1 MADGRVRRFGA
12 FEALQLLVG
21 KGGQGRLFAARCL
34 EEGAFE
40 GLHVGDEVVLKA
52 MPVRADD
59 PDKAYRRLARRTAAL
74 VAARHPGI
82 VRYYGCF
89 ETEGGGIDD
98 AMHVVVMELLRG
110 ETLEERL
117 RREPLG
123 LDGAESLAILRACLE
138 ALVHA
143 ASFGIVHRDIKP
155 SNVFLCE
162 DGGVK
167 LIDFEVARQAT
178 SAQTTTESG
187 AMQGTFDYMAPDFH
201 PNFRPDPK
209 FRGDQCSDVF
219 SLAVTFHEMLAG
231 RRPYAAAQTLGD
243 QSMMAFFQR
252 WTKAEGTDPRRAIRI
267 DGVRVHSLRHL
278 QRILRKALQPERTA
292 RYQTYAEFLAALS
305 RVEPRVLEGGRAR
318 YRLSKC
324 IGKGGFGVVYKA
336 FREDDGAA
344 VAIKVLLRAEYAERF
359 DREGRVLM
367 RFDDDRI
374 VTFVEAFAGGDPMAP
389 THFLVMRYLEGMPGS
404 SLKDR
409 LAADPSR
416 RGLPRAETLSAF
428 VRFAEGLQ
436 ILHDEGVYHRDI
448 KPANLYFPAG
458 EPQRACLMDLGV
470 VRTDETQTNGGLPG
484 TLDYMAPELA
494 TGGSRGDASA
504 DLYALGLCLYEALT
518 GRTAYPRLPRGS
530 EGVAAFYAR
539 ARSGEGPDLSGLDG
553 EPELQALVRSMTAV
567 DRSARPATARE
578 AARLLRS
585 VPFREEEPRE
595 AVSAD
600 GVYSEDTTDDLVLP
614 PTPPPSAP
622 APASSAPSFASSSSG
637 SAPAAASVPPPEEE
651 GGETRAIPAAA
662 GEETVA
668 AVGEGEGDAGE
679 TAAFPPEG
687 DGASEPEPAVAEA
700 EGGGETA
707 VAPEPE
713 PAAADAEAETRVPG
727 DGETVAAA
735 DAGEETVAGEPGE
748 TAAAAD
754 ETAASPTAAAAE
766 GLTAT
771 AVAETIAP
779 EGGTTT
785 AAVEGLTA
793 TAATMAAEAGTTT
806 AVAEGF
812 TATAATMAAEG
823 ETAATAAVDETS
835 ATAATAAFKPE
846 EPVRPAS
853 RSAWTPV
860 RSSKG
865 VREVRPAPRWRSVA
879 AAACVLLLCGA
890 AAGVYFFQDRL
901 HGILNP
907 EPVPPPVTTTTTTQP
922 PGMAPSGNAEL
933 EKRIKSFV
941 DNDAIQNPSGNTI
954 NTIEND
960 YATIT
965 NDILMALA
973 GKTISQ
979 AVCTN
984 WLQKVDETRSILWT
998 RHFNLSNRV
1007 ESLTGNQDLPSN
1019 DHYKTYKGDAEKLK
1033 DDINRHPYESVRE
1046 EYSNKVDDW
1055 WKNVEEKKRNLDKA
1069 NALAAANEFSQE
1081 ASKADQ
1087 EERKRLILKA
1097 SERME
1102 EAESRGW
1109 SDVREAYAE
1118 ATNQLQKAI
1127 AAYDKVDEAVKSA
1140 EKARGFDALVG
1151 AYADLVAKR
1160 STPDIPEDAEASRA
1174 AALSKVKKSLDA
1186 DHAKF
1191 DKECETVPNKETYDG
1206 NVEKAGERQEK
1217 ALENNLSALAKKY
1230 GDTLSRIKKDVA
1242 LTIENKS
1249 GTPLRVTVDGVEYR
1263 LEVSKKPVDAPVH
1276 RWSTVKVSA
1285 VAQEHPEDYDP
1296 WSADPEIENTE
1307 KLLTIEELK
1316 QKPLPK
1322 LFVNSTSKVLQASLD
1337 GKEWHSVPH
1346 TFEELEPRTEYPV
1359 HWRIDPKRYPE
1370 DYVQADGQT
1379 PGTTGNCGSDG
1390 TEAPVT
1396 IDAPKLKSNP
1406 NVTFRVSDTSA
1417 RRLNV
1422 TVNAKDTGKSFRGN
1436 VGQAIPLEPRTEWVA
1451 TFEWAD
1457 DEAKKWWM
1465 PVEET
1470 TFSTTARGQ
1479 DCDPPVVVARKP
1491 VICMK
1496 NTSLETLVVDGDP
1509 VPPNDVWLRPGNP
1522 KEPYSIP
1529 VKIETAENSF
1539 DLYAPPENQMGSF
1552 LGPNQ
1557 TNAVPLTLAFDVKK
1571 AADELVRQIEVPASF
1586 ERLFN
1591 RFKELDQHN
1600 QLKPNDISALLNR
1613 CLKFAGDEDSTNNEN
1628 GTGQQLSV
1636 WLSVFNASTLA
1647 CWLSNESSARGA
1659 PLVSQK
1665 REEVKN
1671 VMTSIYEHVQT
1682 TCGTYLSSKKTDNK
1696 DYTDNMAAWHQFEE
1710 LYEKIQGE

>member
-1 MADGRVRRFGA
+1 MSDGRARRFGA

-59 PDKAYRRLARRTAAL
+59 PEKAYRRLARRTAAL

-117 RREPLG
+117 KREPLG

-167 LIDFEVARQAT
+167 RIDFEVARQAT

-231 RRPYAAAQTLGD
+231 RRPYAASQTLGD

-252 WTKAEGTDPRRAIRI
+252 WTRAEGVDPRRAIRV
-267 DGVRVHSLRHL
+267 DGVRVHALRHL
-278 QRILRKALQPERTA
+278 QRILRKALQPERAA

-305 RVEPRVLEGGRAR
+305 RVEPRVLEGERGR

-336 FREDDGAA
+336 FRESDGAA

-374 VTFVEAFAGGDPMAP
+374 VTFVEAFAGGDPMSP

-416 RGLPRAETLSAF
+416 RGLPRAETLAAF

-458 EPQRACLMDLGV
+458 APERACLMDLGV

-539 ARSGEGPDLSGLDG
+539 ARSGEEPDLSGLDD
-553 EPELQALVRSMTAV
+553 EPELQALVRSMIAA
-567 DRSARPATARE
+567 DRSERPASARE

-585 VPFREEEPRE
+585 VPFREDEPRE

-614 PTPPPSAP
+614 PTAPPPASSSSASSPALSSPSAGSAPEEPSAP
-622 APASSAPSFASSSSG
+622 AG
-637 SAPAAASVPPPEEE
+637 EEE
-651 GGETRAIPAAA
+651 GGETRAIPAAG

-668 AVGEGEGDAGE
+668 AVGEGEGAGGE

-687 DGASEPEPAVAEA
+687 DEASEPEPVVVEA
-700 EGGGETA
+700 EGDAETA

-713 PAAADAEAETRVPG
+713 PAAAAEAEAETRAPG

-735 DAGEETVAGEPGE
+735 EAGDETVAGEPGE
-748 TAAAAD
+748 TYDAAD
-754 ETAASPTAAAAE
+754 ETAASPTAVAAE

-771 AVAETIAP
+771 AVAETVAP

-785 AAVEGLTA
+785 AAVDGLTG

-835 ATAATAAFKPE
+835 ATAATAAF
-846 EPVRPAS
+846 EPAEPARPARRS
-853 RSAWTPV
+853 GRSPDRSA
-860 RSSKG
+860 KAG
-865 VREVRPAPRWRSVA
+865 VREVRPASRWRSFA

-901 HGILNP
+901 HEILAP
-907 EPVPPPVTTTTTTQP
+907 EPAPTPVAGPAVLPGADLPPTTTYPTGLLPADDPTHTEEISSSNVDELRGDIETFMDSILTCSYNDDERIKLIQT
-922 PGMAPSGNAEL
+922 ERERL
-933 EKRIKSFV
+933 EKEIAGASIDKTLEADWTKAKNEVKALWEKHLGPKVGQLTNENPRLTNLAYWDAYNNQATELKEQIKRNVGEDSVLITGV
-941 DNDAIQNPSGNTI
+941 DNWLETIAADKTDLEERQTELAAAKDFFTKVSKAKNQDEREDLIAKASESMKTAKDKKWTDVIDVYAKATNGLNKAIQAY
-954 NTIEND
+954 EK
-960 YATIT
+960 A
-965 NDILMALA
+965 A
-973 GKTISQ
+973 GKT
-979 AVCTN
+979 
-984 WLQKVDETRSILWT
+984 K
-998 RHFNLSNRV
+998 
-1007 ESLTGNQDLPSN
+1007 
-1019 DHYKTYKGDAEKLK
+1019 
-1033 DDINRHPYESVRE
+1033 
-1046 EYSNKVDDW
+1046 
-1055 WKNVEEKKRNLDKA
+1055 
-1069 NALAAANEFSQE
+1069 EFV
-1081 ASKADQ
+1081 AD
-1087 EERKRLILKA
+1087 
-1097 SERME
+1097 
-1102 EAESRGW
+1102 
-1109 SDVREAYAE
+1109 
-1118 ATNQLQKAI
+1118 ATNEMSSPDHI
-1127 AAYDKVDEAVKSA
+1127 AAYDNLNKILSNLEESQRNAREKHAPADAVSLYDNARAKV
-1140 EKARGFDALVG
+1140 EKFSRTILGRLNMDVDNFASQC
-1151 AYADLVAKR
+1151 AK
-1160 STPDIPEDAEASRA
+1160 EN
-1174 AALSKVKKSLDA
+1174 SLA
-1186 DHAKF
+1186 DH
-1191 DKECETVPNKETYDG
+1191 
-1206 NVEKAGERQEK
+1206 
-1217 ALENNLSALAKKY
+1217 
-1230 GDTLSRIKKDVA
+1230 
-1242 LTIENKS
+1242 
-1249 GTPLRVTVDGVEYR
+1249 
-1263 LEVSKKPVDAPVH
+1263 
-1276 RWSTVKVSA
+1276 
-1285 VAQEHPEDYDP
+1285 
-1296 WSADPEIENTE
+1296 
-1307 KLLTIEELK
+1307 
-1316 QKPLPK
+1316 
-1322 LFVNSTSKVLQASLD
+1322 NS
-1337 GKEWHSVPH
+1337 
-1346 TFEELEPRTEYPV
+1346 Y
-1359 HWRIDPKRYPE
+1359 
-1370 DYVQADGQT
+1370 
-1379 PGTTGNCGSDG
+1379 
-1390 TEAPVT
+1390 
-1396 IDAPKLKSNP
+1396 
-1406 NVTFRVSDTSA
+1406 
-1417 RRLNV
+1417 
-1422 TVNAKDTGKSFRGN
+1422 
-1436 VGQAIPLEPRTEWVA
+1436 
-1451 TFEWAD
+1451 
-1457 DEAKKWWM
+1457 
-1465 PVEET
+1465 
-1470 TFSTTARGQ
+1470 
-1479 DCDPPVVVARKP
+1479 
-1491 VICMK
+1491 
-1496 NTSLETLVVDGDP
+1496 
-1509 VPPNDVWLRPGNP
+1509 
-1522 KEPYSIP
+1522 
-1529 VKIETAENSF
+1529 IETA
-1539 DLYAPPENQMGSF
+1539 
-1552 LGPNQ
+1552 
-1557 TNAVPLTLAFDVKK
+1557 
-1571 AADELVRQIEVPASF
+1571 
-1586 ERLFN
+1586 
-1591 RFKELDQHN
+1591 
-1600 QLKPNDISALLNR
+1600 
-1613 CLKFAGDEDSTNNEN
+1613 
-1628 GTGQQLSV
+1628 
-1636 WLSVFNASTLA
+1636 
-1647 CWLSNESSARGA
+1647 
-1659 PLVSQK
+1659 
-1665 REEVKN
+1665 
-1671 VMTSIYEHVQT
+1671 
-1682 TCGTYLSSKKTDNK
+1682 
-1696 DYTDNMAAWHQFEE
+1696 
-1710 LYEKIQGE
+1710 